1 MPTLLTRTS
10 RSGWAATAASAPAAV
25 PRSAASPWTSAPV
38 AASFWTASRTRGSP
52 RPLTTTPAPPRGLP
66 PPVDD
71 AGRPLARQRLGDRE
85 ADPGRRAGHERALAA
100 QLQVHSPLPP

>member
-10 RSGWAATAASAPAAV
+10 RSGWAATAASTPAAV

-38 AASFWTASRTRGSP
+38 AASFCTASRTRGSP
-52 RPLTTTPAPPRGLP
+52 RPLATTTPP
-66 PPVDD
+66 PPLLAAAV
-71 AGRPLARQRLGDRE
+71 AAAPRPPARQRLGDRE

-100 QLQVHSPLPP
+100 QLQVHGPL